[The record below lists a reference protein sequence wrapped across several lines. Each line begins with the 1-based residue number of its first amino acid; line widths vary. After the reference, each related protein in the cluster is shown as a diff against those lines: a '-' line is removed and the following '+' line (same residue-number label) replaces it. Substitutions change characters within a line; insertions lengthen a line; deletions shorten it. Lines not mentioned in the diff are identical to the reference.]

1 MTHCQAYLSLRKELL
16 DEEFINH
23 LDEHLSQLKDFNERI
38 ATALRTLWE
47 GAQKC
52 FVISKSTYDF
62 DIEIRAYLEFDAKE
76 DEIEKNWFE
85 IYCFKIC

>member
-38 ATALRTLWE
+38 ATALRT
-47 GAQKC
+47 
-52 FVISKSTYDF
+52 
-62 DIEIRAYLEFDAKE
+62 
-76 DEIEKNWFE
+76 
-85 IYCFKIC
+85 